1 MSAERVYAVVSSSR
15 IHETSAF
22 TESWLILFPSM
33 RFTCTGEVL
42 RWTVVAQGGSG
53 NNNRRQSLPIIWRAK
68 ENSSTVFE
76 SIENAETSLSEP
88 MAVRNSKLY
97 EFTPNVP
104 VVVEPGDML
113 GLHLMRPH
121 LRIQYEEESEV
132 AAEYY
137 YKEEEESVANVFSV
151 NDLNVMAASGVPLIT
166 VEIG

>member
-53 NNNRRQSLPIIWRAK
+53 NNNRRQSLPIIWREK

-88 MAVRNSKLY
+88 MAVRNN

-104 VVVEPGDML
+104 IVVVPGDML
-113 GLHLMRPH
+113 GPR